1 MGKKEKPRKLRV
13 DKKIQK
19 NNKLLY
25 IIGLIIVCIA
35 LFFSV
40 NYYLSKNYVYN
51 IPFTNLD
58 VNGNNPII
66 NSNLNNV
73 GNVYYVNNNKLEKI
87 DDNNKIEALKNS
99 ITAQCTREYISLSAG
114 YPRIVR
120 NYIIYSYR
128 STQNSNLTK
137 NSNEDSSNNNTSV
150 VYSLEGNVNNN
161 SFKGEVTTLNSNTGE
176 GQIEYTISQNNQK
189 DNYINVYINNNDITL
204 TPSNI
209 KESNASFN
217 VNLSQG
223 TYKIDYNFGNVE
235 NAEKVLNGIYNYV
248 IYGNLNNQ

>member
-1 MGKKEKPRKLRV
+1 MRKKEKKRKLRV

-25 IIGLIIVCIA
+25 IVGLIIVCIA

-40 NYYLSKNYVYN
+40 NYYLSRNYVYN

-99 ITAQCTREYISLSAG
+99 ITAMNEKGLITIRTYYNINSVVIKIQNNGPKIEK
-114 YPRIVR
+114 
-120 NYIIYSYR
+120 NIINKIFDVGF
-128 STQNSNLTK
+128 TTK
-137 NSNEDSSNNNTSV
+137 NDKNKDHGFGLAIVKELVEKQGGKVTVSSNDSITEFTINIP
-150 VYSLEGNVNNN
+150 LKK
-161 SFKGEVTTLNSNTGE
+161 FLNSLL
-176 GQIEYTISQNNQK
+176 Y
-189 DNYINVYINNNDITL
+189 
-204 TPSNI
+204 
-209 KESNASFN
+209 
-217 VNLSQG
+217 
-223 TYKIDYNFGNVE
+223 
-235 NAEKVLNGIYNYV
+235 
-248 IYGNLNNQ
+248 

>member
-40 NYYLSKNYVYN
+40 NYYLSRNYVYN

-87 DDNNKIEALKNS
+87 DDKILVTFKEPVRA
-99 ITAQCTREYISLSAG
+99 ITKGQ
-114 YPRIVR
+114 
-120 NYIIYSYR
+120 
-128 STQNSNLTK
+128 
-137 NSNEDSSNNNTSV
+137 SV
-150 VYSLEGNVNNN
+150 VFYD
-161 SFKGEVTTLNSNTGE
+161 
-176 GQIEYTISQNNQK
+176 QNNVCLGGG
-189 DNYINVYINNNDITL
+189 II
-204 TPSNI
+204 
-209 KESNASFN
+209 
-217 VNLSQG
+217 
-223 TYKIDYNFGNVE
+223 
-235 NAEKVLNGIYNYV
+235 EKVL
-248 IYGNLNNQ
+248 

>member
-1 MGKKEKPRKLRV
+1 M
-13 DKKIQK
+13 
-19 NNKLLY
+19 
-25 IIGLIIVCIA
+25 
-35 LFFSV
+35 
-40 NYYLSKNYVYN
+40 
-51 IPFTNLD
+51 
-58 VNGNNPII
+58 
-66 NSNLNNV
+66 
-73 GNVYYVNNNKLEKI
+73 
-87 DDNNKIEALKNS
+87 
-99 ITAQCTREYISLSAG
+99 
-114 YPRIVR
+114 
-120 NYIIYSYR
+120 
-128 STQNSNLTK
+128 
-137 NSNEDSSNNNTSV
+137 
-150 VYSLEGNVNNN
+150 NNN

-204 TPSNI
+204 APSNI

>member
-40 NYYLSKNYVYN
+40 NYYLSRNYVYN

-73 GNVYYVNNNKLEKI
+73 GNVYYVNNNKL
-87 DDNNKIEALKNS
+87 EALKNS

-217 VNLSQG
+217 INLSQG

>member
-1 MGKKEKPRKLRV
+1 MGKKEKQRKLRV

-40 NYYLSKNYVYN
+40 NYYLSRNYVYN

-66 NSNLNNV
+66 NANLNNV

-120 NYIIYSYR
+120 NYIIYPYR

-161 SFKGEVTTLNSNTGE
+161 SFKGEVTTLNSNT
-176 GQIEYTISQNNQK
+176 
-189 DNYINVYINNNDITL
+189 NDITL